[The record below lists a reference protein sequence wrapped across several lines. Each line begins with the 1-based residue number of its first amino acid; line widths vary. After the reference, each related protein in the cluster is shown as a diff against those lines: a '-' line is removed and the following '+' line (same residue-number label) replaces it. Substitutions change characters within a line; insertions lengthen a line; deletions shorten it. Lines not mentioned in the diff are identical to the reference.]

1 MSVLARY
8 FLLAFVA
15 FLRLDRHRGDRPR
28 LEPRDRDRLA
38 GHLAITVFAIADAA
52 DRRVDLGDQL
62 ALAIARAQFDRP
74 VGLARRAIGEI
85 GFAQRIGL
93 KLGDR
98 PLRFTQD
105 RLLPRLKQV
114 TEIILLRSAEH
125 TSELQSLMRISYPV
139 F

>member
-1 MSVLARY
+1 M
-8 FLLAFVA
+8 
-15 FLRLDRHRGDRPR
+15 LRRP
-28 LEPRDRDRLA
+28 PRSTRTDSLFPYTTLFRS
-38 GHLAITVFAIADAA
+38 FAIADAA

-114 TEIILLRSAEH
+114 TEIILLARVHERLVQIGRAH
-125 TSELQSLMRISYPV
+125 V
-139 F
+139 

>member
-1 MSVLARY
+1 MIRRPPRSTRTDTLFPY
-8 FLLAFVA
+8 PPLFLSA
-15 FLRLDRHRGDRPR
+15 P
-28 LEPRDRDRLA
+28 
-38 GHLAITVFAIADAA
+38 
-52 DRRVDLGDQL
+52 RVDLGDQL

-114 TEIILLRSAEH
+114 TEIILLARVHERLVRTEPIAVTVLRRGRLYFFDIINTFQGAGH
-125 TSELQSLMRISYPV
+125 
-139 F
+139 